1 MKFIRIKGK
10 NYSED
15 SLNEQQQNLVEMFK
29 QITNDLDSASAE
41 VNKCKLALSKIED
54 LLGTSIEESGITDVS
69 EEDVKRELEN
79 GKNG

>member
-15 SLNEQQQNLVEMFK
+15 SLNDQQKNLVGMFN
-29 QITNDLDSASAE
+29 QFNGDLEVASAE

-54 LLGTSIEESGITDVS
+54 LLSASIEESNIEEVS
-69 EEDVKRELEN
+69 EEDVKRELE
-79 GKNG
+79 KNQ